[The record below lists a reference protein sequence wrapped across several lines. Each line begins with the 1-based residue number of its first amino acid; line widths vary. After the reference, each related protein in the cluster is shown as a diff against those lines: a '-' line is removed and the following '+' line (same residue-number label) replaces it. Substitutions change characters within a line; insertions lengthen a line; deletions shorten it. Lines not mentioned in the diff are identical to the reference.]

1 MALFK
6 VTTKRLLL
14 SGGKRL
20 EAGMTA
26 EVSFNG
32 STLPFANSTVK
43 AEIQR
48 QFKMKYNVNF
58 PVGYM
63 NGNELKVEKTLTLP
77 ANLCSD
83 SQPLAITAFHYN
95 KL

>member
-32 STLPFANSTVK
+32 STL
-43 AEIQR
+43 
-48 QFKMKYNVNF
+48 QFKMKYNVDF

-63 NGNELKVEKTLTLP
+63 NGNELKVEKL
-77 ANLCSD
+77 
-83 SQPLAITAFHYN
+83 
-95 KL
+95 